1 MSAVRGSRFFRGN
14 ERVFGGATRTEADK
28 RTFKRPVRE
37 KLALRPAGRPLCVRS
52 TFARIPRVK
61 RTQKREK
68 L

>member
-37 KLALRPAGRPLCVRS
+37 KLALRPAGRYGKS
-52 TFARIPRVK
+52 FACGALLLGFRG
-61 RTQKREK
+61 
-68 L
+68 